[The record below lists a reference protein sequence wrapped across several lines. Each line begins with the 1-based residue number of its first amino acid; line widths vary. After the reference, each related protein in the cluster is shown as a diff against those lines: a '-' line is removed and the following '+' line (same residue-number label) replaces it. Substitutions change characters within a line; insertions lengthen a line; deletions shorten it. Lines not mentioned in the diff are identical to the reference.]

1 MDWLKM
7 IGFCLLCAVMVLIL
21 RQMNPQ
27 MAGILMA
34 ISGVLLIGM
43 ILPEIA
49 SFVESIK
56 GFLNSLSMDEQYF
69 RVLLKAMGIILVTQ
83 FAAQI
88 CRDLD
93 APSVAVRTE
102 LCGRIALLSVTVPVF
117 MQLTDMAVSILK

>member
-1 MDWLKM
+1 
-7 IGFCLLCAVMVLIL
+7 
-21 RQMNPQ
+21 
-27 MAGILMA
+27 
-34 ISGVLLIGM
+34 
-43 ILPEIA
+43 
-49 SFVESIK
+49 
-56 GFLNSLSMDEQYF
+56 
-69 RVLLKAMGIILVTQ
+69 MGIILVTQ